1 MSFHEPTVWG
11 CLQSTD
17 RDDLKND
24 FGEVVETFFT
34 EGLSPEDFLQD
45 FVDYWNVPGAWSSM
59 PEHRKVM
66 WRSLQPKIL
75 SEVRLLCYDKTA
87 PEYYESI
94 GHPILI
100 TLSGETPPH
109 QFEACT
115 ILSRSLR
122 DVRVERVPGGHMG
135 VITESGAVMPL
146 LAGWLIR

>member
-1 MSFHEPTVWG
+1 MTSPAQTSSQPLYGVHAIRDVMMPMRDG
-11 CLQSTD
+11 IRLATD
-17 RDDLKND
+17 IFLPCHGDGR
-24 FGEVVETFFT
+24 VVDASEK
-34 EGLSPEDFLQD
+34 
-45 FVDYWNVPGAWSSM
+45 VPA
-59 PEHRKVM
+59 
-66 WRSLQPKIL
+66 LL
-75 SEVRLLCYDKTA
+75 VRTSYDKTA